1 MSLTSLKYSSSG
13 SLRASCSHFWLIV
26 LAEASDAASELRNVC
41 LLMIASLS
49 LLSSGNQGKGNQR
62 ATRQLDINLIQIKV
76 PSQSSQQPENLSE
89 LTGVNFAYIVILRCV
104 DLRVLL
110 LGPCANH

>member
-49 LLSSGNQGKGNQR
+49 LMSSGKQGKGNQR
-62 ATRQLDINLIQIKV
+62 ATRQLNINLIQIKV
-76 PSQSSQQPENLSE
+76 PSQSSQQPENLS
-89 LTGVNFAYIVILRCV
+89 
-104 DLRVLL
+104 
-110 LGPCANH
+110 